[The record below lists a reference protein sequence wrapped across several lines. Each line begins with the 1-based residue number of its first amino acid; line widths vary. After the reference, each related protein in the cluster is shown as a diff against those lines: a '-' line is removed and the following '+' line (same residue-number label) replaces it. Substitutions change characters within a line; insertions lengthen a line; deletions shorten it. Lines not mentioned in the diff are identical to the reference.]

1 MMQRFISPHPQ
12 QVNVIQAL
20 ILLFKCLN
28 GTHYLP
34 SESRSSDDIRGFF
47 AFQEKQAS
55 RKEQAPSS
63 LVARNS
69 SYDDVVSEDFLGL
82 HE

>member
-1 MMQRFISPHPQ
+1 MVLTTCLVRVGHPMTF
-12 QVNVIQAL
+12 VV
-20 ILLFKCLN
+20 
-28 GTHYLP
+28 
-34 SESRSSDDIRGFF
+34 FF

>member
-1 MMQRFISPHPQ
+1 M
-12 QVNVIQAL
+12 
-20 ILLFKCLN
+20 
-28 GTHYLP
+28 P
-34 SESRSSDDIRGFF
+34 SESRSSADIRGFI

-63 LVARNS
+63 LAARSS
-69 SYDDVVSEDFLGL
+69 SYEDDMVSEDFLGL